1 MKKRL
6 FAILAVIMSFVLGLS
21 VFSGC
26 NLITSDSEKDLKQVI
41 AEINIGNEGQKTEEI
56 LKRDLVMSYL
66 NYGYELVYN
75 RNYTVQQAF
84 SELMD
89 MLVEGRIRAQYIMKY
104 CEENNLITDSSKAK
118 WDYERYLTEDEIID
132 AKYNTIKAINELIDG
147 YEEPEDPL
155 SSDTLAT
162 TERTVPTGAVNAEK
176 ELSKDDKKD
185 YIKAG
190 IIKGE
195 IGSDRREAYND
206 ALKVLQDNW
215 LLGEDFKNDDLT
227 TSDYYKNNLKSQEE
241 SILVTNYN
249 NVIAGKARRQI
260 TFDVLCAK
268 YAEMYN
274 AQKTKITQ
282 GTETVFKDMLD
293 GATKDSPIV
302 YAPYG
307 GYTYVYNLLIGV
319 TNDQSAEIAELNKDN
334 KLTYSAE
341 RRKIL
346 QTTTAT
352 DLRSTWITSGY
363 DFDTT
368 SKKFTGDYT
377 LVNGDISYPFQGDFT
392 VLSEKTDEKAG
403 EYRIDSVREFG
414 LDEFIAEI
422 ENYIY
427 GKKVGE
433 VVNDATNPAVY
444 YKANVTGRPADYEDK
459 INELMFAF
467 STDPGSLNTYKGYVV
482 APTPDLDGTEKYM
495 KEFAVAGR
503 ELFGMGD
510 ASFVVA
516 ATDYG
521 YHFMFY
527 SEAIDSNIDYP
538 TLTAYLNSLSKRNE
552 TEAYWE
558 ERYNEIMNKWDNE
571 DFINGLIGGDEF
583 LYDFITKCANTNTA
597 LSKDYEAIISA
608 YKNNETYVKLYKNRY
623 SDLTGNQ

>member
-6 FAILAVIMSFVLGLS
+6 FAIFAVIMSFVLGLS

-26 NLITSDSEKDLKQVI
+26 NLITSDNEKDLKQII
-41 AEINIGNEGQKTEEI
+41 AEINIGNDGQETDEI

-75 RNYTVQQAF
+75 NNYTVQQAF
-84 SELMD
+84 SYLMD
-89 MLVEGRIRAQYIMKY
+89 MLVEGRIRAQYVMKY
-104 CEENNLITDSSKAK
+104 CEENNRITDSSKAK
-118 WDYERYLTEDEIID
+118 WDLERYLTAPEILD
-132 AKYNTIKAINELIDG
+132 AKYKAIKAVNDLIDS
-147 YEEPEDPL
+147 YETPEDPL
-155 SSDTLAT
+155 SSDTLQN
-162 TERTVPTGAVNAEK
+162 TERTVPTGATNVEKKLSDGEK
-176 ELSKDDKKD
+176 ET
-185 YIKAG
+185 YIQAG

-215 LLGEDFKNDDLT
+215 LLGENFENDDLT
-227 TSDYYKNNLKSQEE
+227 TSDYYKNNVESQEE
-241 SILVTNYN
+241 SILVNNYSN
-249 NVIAGKARRQI
+249 IISGKARKQI
-260 TFDVLCAK
+260 TFDVLSAK

-274 AQKTKITQ
+274 AQRAKFTSAS
-282 GTETVFKDMLD
+282 EFKKALD

-307 GYTYVYNLLIGV
+307 GFGYVYNLLIGV
-319 TNDQSAEIAELNKDN
+319 NEDQSAEIAELDKDN

-346 QTTTAT
+346 QTTVAT
-352 DLRSTWITSGY
+352 DLRSNWITSGY

-377 LVNGDISYPFQGDFT
+377 LVNSDASYPFQGDFT
-392 VLSEKTDEKAG
+392 VLREKTDEKAG
-403 EYRIDSVREFG
+403 EYRIDSVKEFG

-427 GKKVGE
+427 GQKVGA
-433 VVNDATNPAVY
+433 VVNDASNPAVY
-444 YKANVTGRPADYEDK
+444 YKADVNDRPADYEDR

-482 APTPDLDGTEKYM
+482 APTPDLDGTETYM

-503 ELFGMGD
+503 ELFGMGK

-527 SEAIDSNIDYP
+527 SEIVDEVNYP
-538 TLTAYLNSLSKRNE
+538 TITAYLNSLSKLNE
-552 TEAYWE
+552 TEEYWE
-558 ERYNEIMNKWDNE
+558 ERYDAIMENWDDE
-571 DFINGLIGGDEF
+571 DFVDGLTGGDEF
-583 LYDFITKCANTNTA
+583 LYNFITKCANTNTA
-597 LSKDYEAIISA
+597 LSKDYNAIISA
-608 YKNNETYVKLYKNRY
+608 YRNNEEYVKLYKSRY
-623 SDLTGNQ
+623 SDLAGN

>member
-6 FAILAVIMSFVLGLS
+6 FAIFAVIMSFVLGLS

-26 NLITSDSEKDLKQVI
+26 NLITSDNEKDLKQII
-41 AEINIGNEGQKTEEI
+41 AEINIGNEGQETDEI

-75 RNYTVQQAF
+75 NNYTVQQAF
-84 SELMD
+84 SYLMD
-89 MLVEGRIRAQYIMKY
+89 MLVEGRIRAQYVMKY

-118 WDYERYLTEDEIID
+118 WDLERYLTAPEILD
-132 AKYNTIKAINELIDG
+132 AKYKAIKAVNDLIDS
-147 YEEPEDPL
+147 YETPEDPL
-155 SSDTLAT
+155 SSDTLQN
-162 TERTVPTGAVNAEK
+162 TERTVPTGATNVEKKLSDGEK
-176 ELSKDDKKD
+176 ET
-185 YIKAG
+185 YIQAG

-215 LLGEDFKNDDLT
+215 LLGENFENDDLT
-227 TSDYYKNNLKSQEE
+227 TSDYYNNNVESQEE
-241 SILVTNYN
+241 SILVNNYSN
-249 NVIAGKARRQI
+249 IISGKARKQI
-260 TFDVLCAK
+260 TFDVLSAK

-274 AQKTKITQ
+274 AQKAKFTSAS
-282 GTETVFKDMLD
+282 EFKKALD

-307 GYTYVYNLLIGV
+307 GFGYVYNLLIGV
-319 TNDQSAEIAELNKDN
+319 NEDQSAEIAELDKDN

-346 QTTTAT
+346 QTTVAT
-352 DLRSTWITSGY
+352 DLRSNWITSGY

-377 LVNGDISYPFQGDFT
+377 LVNSDASYPFQGDFT
-392 VLSEKTDEKAG
+392 VLREKTDEKAG
-403 EYRIDSVREFG
+403 EYRIDSVKEFG

-427 GKKVGE
+427 GQKVGA
-433 VVNDATNPAVY
+433 VVNDASNPAVY
-444 YKANVTGRPADYEDK
+444 YKANVNDRPADYEDR

-482 APTPDLDGTEKYM
+482 APTPDLDGTETYM

-503 ELFGMGD
+503 ELFGMGK

-527 SEAIDSNIDYP
+527 SEIVDEVNYP
-538 TLTAYLNSLSKRNE
+538 TITAYLNSLSKLNE
-552 TEAYWE
+552 TEEYWE
-558 ERYNEIMNKWDNE
+558 ERYEEIMSKWDDE
-571 DFINGLIGGDEF
+571 DFVDGLTGGDEF
-583 LYDFITKCANTNTA
+583 LYNFITKCANTNTA
-597 LSKDYEAIISA
+597 LSKDYNAIISA
-608 YKNNETYVKLYKNRY
+608 YRNNEEYVKLYKSRY
-623 SDLTGNQ
+623 SDLAGN

>member
-6 FAILAVIMSFVLGLS
+6 FAIFAVIMSFVLGLS

-41 AEINIGNEGQKTEEI
+41 AEINIGNDGQQTEEI

-75 RNYTVQQAF
+75 NNYTVSQAF
-84 SELMD
+84 GYLMD
-89 MLVEGRIRAQYIMKY
+89 VLVEGRIRAQYVMKY

-118 WDYERYLTEDEIID
+118 WDLERYLTEDEIID
-132 AKYNTIKAINELIDG
+132 AKYNAIKAVNDLIDG
-147 YEEPEDPL
+147 YETPEDPL
-155 SSDTLAT
+155 YSDTSAT
-162 TERTVPTGAVNAEK
+162 TARDIPTGATNVEKKLTKGEK
-176 ELSKDDKKD
+176 EA
-185 YIKAG
+185 YIQTG

-215 LLGEDFKNDDLT
+215 LLGDSFANDDLT
-227 TSDYYKNNLKSQEE
+227 TSDYYKNNEE
-241 SILVTNYN
+241 SEYEKILINNYSN
-249 NVIAGKARRQI
+249 IISGKARRQI
-260 TFDVLCAK
+260 TFDVLGAK
-268 YAEMYN
+268 YTEMYN
-274 AQKTKITQ
+274 AQKAKFTSAS
-282 GTETVFKDMLD
+282 EFKTALD

-307 GYTYVYNLLIGV
+307 GFGYVYNLLIGV
-319 TNDQSAEIAELNKDN
+319 TDDQAAEIAELDKDN
-334 KLTYSAE
+334 KLAYSTE

-346 QTTTAT
+346 QTTVAT

-368 SKKFTGDYT
+368 NKKFTGDYT
-377 LVNGDISYPFQGDFT
+377 LVDSDISYPFQGDFT
-392 VLSEKTDEKAG
+392 VLRDKTDEKAG
-403 EYRIDSVREFG
+403 EYRIDSVREFK

-427 GKKVGE
+427 GQKVGA
-433 VVNDATNPAVY
+433 VVNDANNPAVY
-444 YKANVTGRPADYEDK
+444 YKADVNDRPADYEDK

-482 APTPDLDGTEKYM
+482 APTPDLDGTETYM

-503 ELFGMGD
+503 ELFGMGK

-527 SEAIDSNIDYP
+527 SEIVDEVNYP
-538 TLTAYLNSLSKRNE
+538 TLTAYLNSLSKLNE
-552 TEAYWE
+552 TEEYWE
-558 ERYNEIMNKWDNE
+558 ERYNEIMSKWDDE
-571 DFINGLIGGDEF
+571 EFVDGLTGGDEF
-583 LYDFITKCANTNTA
+583 LYNFITKCANTNTA
-597 LSKDYEAIISA
+597 LSKDYDAIISA
-608 YKNNETYVKLYKNRY
+608 YKNNEEYVKLYKNRY
-623 SDLTGNQ
+623 SDLAGN

>member
-6 FAILAVIMSFVLGLS
+6 FAIFAVIMSFVLGLS

-26 NLITSDSEKDLKQVI
+26 NLITSDNEKDLKQII
-41 AEINIGNEGQKTEEI
+41 AEINIGNDGQETDEI

-75 RNYTVQQAF
+75 NNYTVQQAF
-84 SELMD
+84 SYLMD
-89 MLVEGRIRAQYIMKY
+89 MLVEGRIRAQYVMKY
-104 CEENNLITDSSKAK
+104 CEENNRITDSSKAK
-118 WDYERYLTEDEIID
+118 WDLERYLTAPEILD
-132 AKYNTIKAINELIDG
+132 AKYKAIKAVNDLIDS
-147 YEEPEDPL
+147 YETPEDPL
-155 SSDTLAT
+155 SSDTLQN
-162 TERTVPTGAVNAEK
+162 TERTVPTGATNVEKKLSDGEK
-176 ELSKDDKKD
+176 ET
-185 YIKAG
+185 YIQAG

-215 LLGEDFKNDDLT
+215 LLGENFENDDLT
-227 TSDYYKNNLKSQEE
+227 TSDYYKNNVESQEE
-241 SILVTNYN
+241 SILVNNYSN
-249 NVIAGKARRQI
+249 IISGKARKQI
-260 TFDVLCAK
+260 TFDVLSAK

-274 AQKTKITQ
+274 AQRAKFTSAS
-282 GTETVFKDMLD
+282 EFKKALD

-307 GYTYVYNLLIGV
+307 GFGYVYNLLVGV
-319 TNDQSAEIAELNKDN
+319 NEDQSAEIAELDKDN

-346 QTTTAT
+346 QTTVAT
-352 DLRSTWITSGY
+352 DLRSNWITSGY

-377 LVNGDISYPFQGDFT
+377 LVNSDASYPFQGDFT
-392 VLSEKTDEKAG
+392 VLREKTDEKAG
-403 EYRIDSVREFG
+403 EYRIDSVKEFG

-427 GKKVGE
+427 GQKVGA
-433 VVNDATNPAVY
+433 VVNDASNPAVY
-444 YKANVTGRPADYEDK
+444 YKADVNDRPADYEDR

-482 APTPDLDGTEKYM
+482 APTPDLDGTETYM

-503 ELFGMGD
+503 ELFGMGK

-527 SEAIDSNIDYP
+527 SEIVDEVNYP
-538 TLTAYLNSLSKRNE
+538 TITAYLNSLSKLNE
-552 TEAYWE
+552 TEEYWE
-558 ERYNEIMNKWDNE
+558 ERYNEIMSKWDDE
-571 DFINGLIGGDEF
+571 DFVDGLTGGDEF
-583 LYDFITKCANTNTA
+583 LYNFITKCANTNTA
-597 LSKDYEAIISA
+597 LSKDYNAIISA
-608 YKNNETYVKLYKNRY
+608 YRNNEEYVKLYKSRY
-623 SDLTGNQ
+623 SDLAGN

>member
-6 FAILAVIMSFVLGLS
+6 FAIFAVIMSFVLGLS

-41 AEINIGNEGQKTEEI
+41 AEINIGNDGQQTEEI

-75 RNYTVQQAF
+75 NNYTVSQAF
-84 SELMD
+84 GYLMD
-89 MLVEGRIRAQYIMKY
+89 VLVEGRIRAQYVMKY
-104 CEENNLITDSSKAK
+104 CEENNLITDSSKAQ
-118 WDYERYLTEDEIID
+118 WDLERYLTEDEIID
-132 AKYNTIKAINELIDG
+132 AKYNAIKAVNDLIDG
-147 YEEPEDPL
+147 YETPEDPL
-155 SSDTLAT
+155 YSDTSAT
-162 TERTVPTGAVNAEK
+162 TARDIPTGATNVEKKLTKAEK
-176 ELSKDDKKD
+176 QA
-185 YIKAG
+185 YIQAG

-215 LLGEDFKNDDLT
+215 LLGDSFANDDLT
-227 TSDYYKNNLKSQEE
+227 TSDYYKNNIE
-241 SILVTNYN
+241 SEYEKILINNYSN
-249 NVIAGKARRQI
+249 IISGKARRQI
-260 TFDVLCAK
+260 TFDVLGAK
-268 YAEMYN
+268 YTEMYN
-274 AQKTKITQ
+274 AQKAKFTSAS
-282 GTETVFKDMLD
+282 EFKTALD

-307 GYTYVYNLLIGV
+307 GFGYVYNLLIGV
-319 TNDQSAEIAELNKDN
+319 TDDQAAEIAELDKDN
-334 KLTYSAE
+334 KLAYSTE

-346 QTTTAT
+346 QTTVAT

-368 SKKFTGDYT
+368 NKKFTGDYT
-377 LVNGDISYPFQGDFT
+377 LVDSDISYPFQGDFT
-392 VLSEKTDEKAG
+392 VLREKTDEKAG

-427 GKKVGE
+427 GQKVGA
-433 VVNDATNPAVY
+433 VVNDANNPAVY
-444 YKANVTGRPADYEDK
+444 YKADVNDRPADYEDK

-482 APTPDLDGTEKYM
+482 APTPDLDGTETYM

-503 ELFGMGD
+503 ELFGMGK

-527 SEAIDSNIDYP
+527 SEIVDEVNYP
-538 TLTAYLNSLSKRNE
+538 TLTAYLNSLSKLNE
-552 TEAYWE
+552 TEEYWE
-558 ERYNEIMNKWDNE
+558 ERYNEIMSKWDDE
-571 DFINGLIGGDEF
+571 EFVDGLTGGDEF
-583 LYDFITKCANTNTA
+583 LYNFITKCANTNTA
-597 LSKDYEAIISA
+597 LSKDYDAIISA
-608 YKNNETYVKLYKNRY
+608 YKNNEEYVKLYKNRY
-623 SDLTGNQ
+623 SDLAGN